1 MLNQPR
7 LAHSDRQISTHD
19 CCLSIVVPVYNNSA
33 SMSELYSRLL
43 TTLNDIG
50 SPSFELVFVDDGS
63 VDDSRIV
70 AKKLCDVDRHVKM
83 IALSRNFGH
92 QFAITAGFDASCGDA
107 VVVMDADLQDPPEV
121 ISQFVEKWRE
131 GFDVVHGV
139 RRHRSGESRFKVWT
153 AALFY
158 RILRMLTRTDIIV
171 DSGDFRLMSRRAM
184 DEFNAL
190 RELAR
195 FVRGMVS
202 WLGYPQA
209 VVYYDRAPRWSGDSQ
224 YSFKKLMKLALDG
237 LLAFSDVPLRI
248 ASWIGFGGV
257 MFCLAYFCYVIFN
270 KLVFGIPVE
279 GWTSLAATV
288 LFIGSVQLMILGV
301 MGQYVGRIYEELK
314 GRPLYVVQERI
325 GFDGSTRK
333 IP

>member
-1 MLNQPR
+1 
-7 LAHSDRQISTHD
+7 
-19 CCLSIVVPVYNNSA
+19 
-33 SMSELYSRLL
+33 
-43 TTLNDIG
+43 
-50 SPSFELVFVDDGS
+50 
-63 VDDSRIV
+63 
-70 AKKLCDVDRHVKM
+70 
-83 IALSRNFGH
+83 
-92 QFAITAGFDASCGDA
+92 
-107 VVVMDADLQDPPEV
+107 
-121 ISQFVEKWRE
+121 
-131 GFDVVHGV
+131 
-139 RRHRSGESRFKVWT
+139 
-153 AALFY
+153 
-158 RILRMLTRTDIIV
+158 MLTRTDIIV

-190 RELAR
+190 RERAR

-209 VVYYDRAPRWSGDSQ
+209 IVYYDRAPRWAGDSQ

-270 KLVFGIPVE
+270 KFLFGIPVE

-314 GRPLYVVQERI
+314 GRPLYVVQEHI
-325 GFDGSTRK
+325 GFDRSIRK
-333 IP
+333 TP

>member
-1 MLNQPR
+1 MKTN
-7 LAHSDRQISTHD
+7 ANT
-19 CCLSIVVPVYNNSA
+19 LSLSVVIPIYNNSA
-33 SMSELYSRLL
+33 SLVDLHARLSSTL
-43 TTLNDIG
+43 TTMSL
-50 SPSFELVFVDDGS
+50 PSYELILVDDGS
-63 VDDSRIV
+63 VDDSRSTV
-70 AKKLCDVDRHVKM
+70 RKLCDADPHVKM

-107 VVVMDADLQDPPEV
+107 VVVMDADLQDPPE
-121 ISQFVEKWRE
+121 IIPEFVEKWRE

-139 RRHRSGESRFKVWT
+139 RRHRAGESHFKVWT

-158 RILRMLTRTDIIV
+158 RVLRLLTRTQIVV

-184 DEFNAL
+184 DAFNSL
-190 RELAR
+190 RERAR

-209 VVYYDRAPRWSGDSQ
+209 VVYYDRSPRFAGDSQ
-224 YSFKKLMKLALDG
+224 YSFQKMMKLALDG

-257 MFCLAYFCYVIFN
+257 LFCLLYFGYVMLN
-270 KLVFGIPVE
+270 KMLFGIPVE

-301 MGQYVGRIYEELK
+301 LGQYVGRIYEELK
-314 GRPLYVVQERI
+314 RRPLYVVQECI
-325 GFDGSTRK
+325 GFDQSTEKR
-333 IP
+333 

>member
-1 MLNQPR
+1 MLKQHQ
-7 LAHSDRQISTHD
+7 LDDSDRQIGPGNLS
-19 CCLSIVVPVYNNSA
+19 LSIVVPVYNNSA
-33 SMSELYSRLL
+33 SLSELHSRLL
-43 TTLNDIG
+43 TTLSDIG
-50 SPSFELVFVDDGS
+50 LPSFELIFIDDGS
-63 VDDSRIV
+63 VDDSRMV
-70 AKKLCDVDRHVKM
+70 AKKLCDVDPRVKM

-92 QFAITAGFDASCGDA
+92 QLAITAGFDATSGEA

-121 ISQFVEKWRE
+121 IPQFVEKWRE

-139 RRHRSGESRFKVWT
+139 RRHRAGESLFKVWT

-158 RILRMLTRTDIIV
+158 RVLRMLTRTHIIV

-184 DEFNAL
+184 DAFNGL
-190 RELAR
+190 RERAR

-209 VVYYDRAPRWSGDSQ
+209 MVYYDRVARRSGDSQ
-224 YSFKKLMKLALDG
+224 YSFQKMMKLALDG
-237 LLAFSDVPLRI
+237 LVAFSDVPLRI

-257 MFCLAYFCYVIFN
+257 VFCLVYFMYVIFN
-270 KLVFGIPVE
+270 KFMFGIPVE

-301 MGQYVGRIYEELK
+301 MGHYVGRIYEELK
-314 GRPLYVVQERI
+314 GRPLYVVQERV
-325 GFDGSTRK
+325 GFDRPMRITS
-333 IP
+333 